1 LFEHV
6 IRKTAAKMSR
16 RGFAAGNNAF
26 GLQRFGLIGHFCV
39 LNPWFTV
46 LQVPDESPKMSGI
59 LPLFTRIS
67 FSNKSVVAVT
77 KFCWWFL
84 RSVSVGVDRTV

>member
-1 LFEHV
+1 LFERL
-6 IRKTAAKMSR
+6 IGKTAAKLSR
-16 RGFAAGNNAF
+16 RGFAAGNNVF
-26 GLQRFGLIGHFCV
+26 GLQRFGVIGHFWL

-46 LQVPDESPKMSGI
+46 LQVLDESPKMSGI

-67 FSNKSVVAVT
+67 FSNKSVVAMT

-84 RSVSVGVDRTV
+84 TSVSVGVDRTV